1 MVLSKNKYRI
11 WTHQGEI
18 PQRLQISYIS
28 VLRQIKIKE
37 YTGLSIT
44 RYHKIVH
51 AGKRTLYTWWKS
63 MIEVAVPGTAA
74 PVLLRNALHWPQ
86 ASSGRR
92 VGLMTRKQ

>member
-44 RYHKIVH
+44 SEKEFWHLKI
-51 AGKRTLYTWWKS
+51 
-63 MIEVAVPGTAA
+63 I
-74 PVLLRNALHWPQ
+74 AL
-86 ASSGRR
+86 
-92 VGLMTRKQ
+92 T